1 MLRARIGAARPLHSV
16 GDDGRPPSPRAASHM
31 PTSPPTPRTRYLPP
45 TRDPFAAVR
54 SVVTRLHRT
63 AGRPAAALALGTAL
77 ALGPAACGVT
87 EPSDAVRQDRI
98 YTEYELRYDG
108 TRDVTVARA
117 GFRFGGAGG
126 TQLELTGA
134 SRVTFRG
141 EPLTRVQVT
150 SGLTYYERTLP
161 GLVAEGAF
169 RFEDTDGRA
178 YANAV
183 ALRAIAYAGTPAPI
197 DNDESYTLPFG
208 GDVLAAGEQ
217 ARVTLFRLAPG
228 AVNLGVFVQGDV
240 GARTVVLDRGQLQNV
255 AAGQVT
261 LVLERRRVGPPAQA
275 PAAGGQVTTSYAP
288 ANVTATVVD

>member
-1 MLRARIGAARPLHSV
+1 
-16 GDDGRPPSPRAASHM
+16 M
-31 PTSPPTPRTRYLPP
+31 PTSTLASRSTYLRSARALSA
-45 TRDPFAAVR
+45 TLAFAA
-54 SVVTRLHRT
+54 T
-63 AGRPAAALALGTAL
+63 L

-117 GFRFGGAGG
+117 NFRFGGAGG

-134 SRVTFRG
+134 SRVSFRG
-141 EPLTRVQVT
+141 EPLTRAQLT
-150 SGLTYYERTLP
+150 PGLTYYERTLP

-169 RFEDTDGRA
+169 RFEDGDGRA
-178 YANAV
+178 YENAV
-183 ALRAIAYAGTPAPI
+183 TLRPIAFAGVPGPI
-197 DNDESYTLPFG
+197 DNDESYALPFG
-208 GDVLAAGEQ
+208 GDALASGEQ

-228 AVNLGVFVQGDV
+228 TVNLGVFVQGDV

-255 AAGQVT
+255 AAGTVT
-261 LVLERRRVGPPAQA
+261 LVLERKRVGAPAQA
-275 PAAGGQVTTSYAP
+275 PGAGGQVTTSYAP